1 MAEITRKIGEKFRLK
16 CHPAVVT
23 IPAMHDPR
31 IDSLASQLV
40 RYSTYLKKGE
50 KILIDLYDVPDSI
63 GLALIRAARAKGA
76 IPFLRVNQARLSRE
90 LLQGAGDDQ
99 YQLIAKHLMTEM
111 KDMDAYIAV
120 RGSHNIAETSDV
132 PAPKMKLAMRHLRP
146 VLDHRVKH
154 TKWCVLRWPTPAMA
168 QQAGM
173 STEAF
178 EDFYFR
184 VCLLDY
190 AALVPAMKA
199 LKKLMDKTDRVEI
212 TGPGTDLRFS
222 IKGIPA
228 IACGGNYNIPDG
240 EVFTAPVRDSVEGC
254 ISHNAPTIYQGI
266 AFDGIRLEFAKGK
279 IVKAE
284 AGAKTKALNRILDS
298 DEGARYIGEFALGF
312 NSQIREPMRDILFD
326 EKIAGS
332 FHFTPGQAYED
343 ADNGNRSQV
352 HWDMVTIQR
361 KEYGGGEIRFDGKLI
376 RKDGQFLPKDLQKL
390 NF

>member
-1 MAEITRKIGEKFRLK
+1 
-16 CHPAVVT
+16 
-23 IPAMHDPR
+23 
-31 IDSLASQLV
+31 
-40 RYSTYLKKGE
+40 
-50 KILIDLYDVPDSI
+50 
-63 GLALIRAARAKGA
+63 
-76 IPFLRVNQARLSRE
+76 
-90 LLQGAGDDQ
+90 
-99 YQLIAKHLMTEM
+99 
-111 KDMDAYIAV
+111 
-120 RGSHNIAETSDV
+120 
-132 PAPKMKLAMRHLRP
+132 
-146 VLDHRVKH
+146 
-154 TKWCVLRWPTPAMA
+154 
-168 QQAGM
+168 
-173 STEAF
+173 
-178 EDFYFR
+178 
-184 VCLLDY
+184 
-190 AALVPAMKA
+190 
-199 LKKLMDKTDRVEI
+199 
-212 TGPGTDLRFS
+212 
-222 IKGIPA
+222 
-228 IACGGNYNIPDG
+228 
-240 EVFTAPVRDSVEGC
+240 VRDSVEGC